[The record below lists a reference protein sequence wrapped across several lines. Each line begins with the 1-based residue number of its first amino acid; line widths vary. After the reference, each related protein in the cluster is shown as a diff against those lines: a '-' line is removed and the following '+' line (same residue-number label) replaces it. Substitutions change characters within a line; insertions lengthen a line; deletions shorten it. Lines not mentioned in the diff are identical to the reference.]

1 MCSLRKFSG
10 DRRLSNSDMPLAKAQ
25 RRKVRRGKIIFLR
38 MIFTF
43 FLRPLR
49 PWRLCERYSEFRSR
63 LFADRRTSF
72 YQRSLGKS
80 VYYYSSE
87 FARLAQ
93 IFRGRKFSDLK
104 IPPAKTQRRQVR
116 RGKINI
122 FTNSF
127 QHFFRPLRPLRLR
140 SGHAWRPFGRVYPE
154 LSRRAQD
161 MLCGRYFEFWLRR
174 GRVGVGCI

>member
-1 MCSLRKFSG
+1 ML
-10 DRRLSNSDMPLAKAQ
+10 
-25 RRKVRRGKIIFLR
+25 
-38 MIFTF
+38 FTF

-49 PWRLCERYSEFRSR
+49 PWRLCGRYSEVRLQ

-72 YQRSLGKS
+72 PQRSLGKS
-80 VYYYSSE
+80 VYCYSSE

-104 IPPAKTQRRQVR
+104 IPPAKAQRRQVR

-161 MLCGRYFEFWLRR
+161 MLCGRYSEFRLGR
-174 GRVGVGCI
+174 GRAVFSAVKFFFSSLFGCSYAALGSLRSRESKAELIGH